1 MSLFFKRFGTKK
13 KNDKNQPQKPP
24 VSKDTSGQA
33 EWIDKQFLEQE
44 LEKNI
49 EFLQKTTGNSS
60 DIQYRYVTL
69 GGNSGRKAC
78 IVIAEGL
85 VENQLVLGFMESILE
100 REMDGKIPS
109 QQMMELLRERILP
122 VSKVATVQ
130 TWTEL
135 FDALLSGESI
145 LLLDG
150 IAKALAISTDGG
162 EVRSIQEPTSEVSIR
177 GPKDSFTE
185 SLITNTALIR
195 RRIKNPNL
203 WVEKLEIGKVTKTE
217 IAVIYIKGI
226 ANDKIVQEVKER
238 LQRIDYGQ
246 VLDSGTVEQFIED
259 QTYTPFPT
267 VYHTERPDVVSA
279 NLAEGRVAIV
289 CDGSPFVLTVP
300 ALFVEFFQVA
310 DDYYARF
317 DISVAIRLLRVIV
330 FFISLIAPAT
340 YVAITTF
347 HHEMVPTVL
356 LLSIAAQR
364 EAVPFPA
371 FLEAFLME
379 LVFEILREAGI
390 RLPRSI
396 GQTVSIV
403 GALVI
408 GQAAVEAN
416 LVSPAMVIVV
426 SITGIASFATP
437 SYSVAISARLIR
449 FAIMILAAFIG
460 FYGIVVSLMFM
471 LLHLNSL
478 RSFGVP
484 YMEPLSP
491 MIFSELGDSI
501 VRMPIRTLKMRPKL
515 ISKKNIFLQKTGKE
529 PDPFEN
535 KGEKKDTKGDDNE

>member
-1 MSLFFKRFGTKK
+1 MSLFSKPFGKKK
-13 KNDKNQPQKPP
+13 KNDKNRPEEKP
-24 VSKDTSGQA
+24 VSQDPRGQA
-33 EWIDKQFLEQE
+33 DWIEKQFLDQN
-44 LEKNI
+44 LDKNI

-60 DIQYRYVTL
+60 DIQYRHVTL

-78 IVIAEGL
+78 IVITEGL
-85 VENQLVLGFMESILE
+85 VENLLVLGFLESILE
-100 REMDGKIPS
+100 KEMDGQIPS
-109 QQMMELLRERILP
+109 EQMMEQLRERILP
-122 VSKVATVQ
+122 ISKVGTVQ
-130 TWTEL
+130 TWTDL
-135 FDALLSGESI
+135 FHALLSGQSI

-150 IAKALAISTDGG
+150 MAKALTVSTEGG
-162 EVRSIQEPTSEVSIR
+162 EFRSIQEPTSEVSIR

-203 WVEKLEIGKVTKTE
+203 WVERLEIGKVTKTE
-217 IAVIYIKGI
+217 VNVIYIKGI

-238 LQRIDYGQ
+238 LQRIEYGQ

-259 QTYTPFPT
+259 QTFSPFPT
-267 VYHTERPDVVSA
+267 VYHTERPDVVSS

-300 ALFVEFFQVA
+300 ALFVEFFQA
-310 DDYYARF
+310 TDDYYARF
-317 DISVAIRLLRVIV
+317 DISVAIRFLRVIA

-347 HHEMVPTVL
+347 HHEMIPTIL

-379 LVFEILREAGI
+379 MAFEILREAGI
-390 RLPRSI
+390 RLPRFI

-408 GQAAVEAN
+408 GQAAVQAN

-460 FYGIVVSLMFM
+460 FYGIVISLMFM
-471 LLHLNSL
+471 VLHLNSL

-491 MIFSELGDSI
+491 MIFSELGDTL
-501 VRMPIRTLKMRPKL
+501 VRMPVRTLKMRPKL
-515 ISKKNIFLQKTGKE
+515 ISQKNKFRLKTEQQPG
-529 PDPFEN
+529 PSGN
-535 KGEKKDTKGDDNE
+535 KRKKGDDNG